1 MSAPAGK
8 VQGAAQNPLP
18 ERTPKRAALASW
30 IGSALEYYDFAVYGT
45 AAALVLNTLFFP
57 EETSP
62 GIAVLLAMG
71 TVGVAYIVRPF
82 GALIMGPLADKVGRR
97 FVLILT
103 LFMMGG
109 ATFAIGLLPTYQDVG
124 LLAPALVV
132 RSEERRVGT
141 ESVARQR

>member
-71 TVGVAYIVRPF
+71 TVRGAYIVRLF
-82 GALIMGPLADKVGRR
+82 GALIVGRLPHKVGRR
-97 FVLILT
+97 LVAI
-103 LFMMGG
+103 
-109 ATFAIGLLPTYQDVG
+109 ATRF
-124 LLAPALVV
+124 
-132 RSEERRVGT
+132 
-141 ESVARQR
+141 